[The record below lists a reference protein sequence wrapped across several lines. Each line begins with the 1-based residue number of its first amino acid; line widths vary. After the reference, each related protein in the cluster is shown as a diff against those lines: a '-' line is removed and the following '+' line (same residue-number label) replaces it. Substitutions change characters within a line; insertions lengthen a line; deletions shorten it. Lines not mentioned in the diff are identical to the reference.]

1 VKLVV
6 PPARGSVPFDE
17 LTDDDFDVLLPAQRS
32 PIYGHHFREALA
44 CIRRQG
50 RRRDSL
56 DSILSSSAALQIGL
70 LVLVNER
77 ANPVVPTEQITLTA
91 RQILESVV
99 SSSESSTSLRLEVES
114 DRMLAIDSSSVTR
127 DHYGRLFGA
136 LDREEYFTTAERL
149 LNSRLTRNGI
159 TAEDVRD
166 RRILDAGCGGGR
178 YSCALAAFGARH
190 VVGIDLS
197 ETNIETAARW
207 RRESGLEERLQ
218 FEVGSMESLRF
229 PDATF
234 DVVFSNGVVHH
245 MANPKAG
252 IAELMRVLKPGGWG
266 FFKVMP
272 NPGGLHWDLIELAR
286 LLLWEVSLGDPHQLF
301 AAAGLTPALRYY
313 LLDHMLVPFNT
324 RFTRS
329 EVRDLLTA
337 HGARDIRFLE
347 RGADVD
353 RVERIYRQE
362 PEASIRFGDG
372 EARYVFKKNS

>member
-1 VKLVV
+1 
-6 PPARGSVPFDE
+6 
-17 LTDDDFDVLLPAQRS
+17 
-32 PIYGHHFREALA
+32 
-44 CIRRQG
+44 
-50 RRRDSL
+50 
-56 DSILSSSAALQIGL
+56 
-70 LVLVNER
+70 
-77 ANPVVPTEQITLTA
+77 
-91 RQILESVV
+91 
-99 SSSESSTSLRLEVES
+99 
-114 DRMLAIDSSSVTR
+114 
-127 DHYGRLFGA
+127 
-136 LDREEYFTTAERL
+136 
-149 LNSRLTRNGI
+149 
-159 TAEDVRD
+159 
-166 RRILDAGCGGGR
+166 
-178 YSCALAAFGARH
+178 
-190 VVGIDLS
+190 
-197 ETNIETAARW
+197 
-207 RRESGLEERLQ
+207 
-218 FEVGSMESLRF
+218 MESLRF

-353 RVERIYRQE
+353 RVERIYSQE

>member
-1 VKLVV
+1 MKLVV

>member
-77 ANPVVPTEQITLTA
+77 ANPVVPTEQIALTA

-245 MANPKAG
+245 MANPKEG

-286 LLLWEVSLGDPHQLF
+286 LLLWGVALQSPHQLF
-301 AAAGLTPALRYY
+301 AAAGLRPALRYY